1 MTSEV
6 AYQYSREFR
15 EMLTKTDM
23 LRWDWFIS
31 SSPTIFY
38 GENLISF
45 RNHRVGH
52 AMNVTD
58 QHFEEIFSNWGAI

>member
-1 MTSEV
+1 
-6 AYQYSREFR
+6 
-15 EMLTKTDM
+15 M

-38 GENLISF
+38 GENLINF
-45 RNHRVGH
+45 RIHRVGH